1 MGISA
6 GGSGGEIREKK
17 DKRDI
22 DLDDERFAMK
32 GYEHQTQYYETDQMG
47 IIHHSNYIRWFESA
61 RIWYMK
67 EIGIDYA
74 DMERQGIISP
84 VLEVHCVYKS
94 MVHFGDV
101 VEILPKVE
109 KYNGVTLELSYSVL
123 DQVSG
128 ELRTTGSSRH
138 CFLNRE
144 GRPLSLK
151 KESPLFDEAFRKALA
166 VDRSLPE

>member
-1 MGISA
+1 
-6 GGSGGEIREKK
+6 
-17 DKRDI
+17 
-22 DLDDERFAMK
+22 
-32 GYEHQTQYYETDQMG
+32 
-47 IIHHSNYIRWFESA
+47 
-61 RIWYMK
+61 
-67 EIGIDYA
+67 
-74 DMERQGIISP
+74 
-84 VLEVHCVYKS
+84 